1 MNDSLIK
8 QRAAKVS
15 SRKGGGI
22 SKLGAMTPTE
32 FAFLKGDPDDNLGN
46 YYEAGLDCYEAGWI
60 DDLGFV
66 TPKGANAMKEYER
79 G

>member
-1 MNDSLIK
+1 
-8 QRAAKVS
+8 
-15 SRKGGGI
+15 
-22 SKLGAMTPTE
+22 MTKNE
-32 FAFLKGDPDDNLGN
+32 FAFLQGDPDDNLGN

-66 TPKGANAMKEYER
+66 TPKGEKAMKEYER